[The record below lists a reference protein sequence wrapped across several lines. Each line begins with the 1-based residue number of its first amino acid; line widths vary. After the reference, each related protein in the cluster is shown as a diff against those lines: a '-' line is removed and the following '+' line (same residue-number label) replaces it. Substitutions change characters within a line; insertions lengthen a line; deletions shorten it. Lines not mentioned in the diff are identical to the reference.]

1 MDIFKVAVIQESP
14 VFLDKEKTIKKSVS
28 LIEEASNSG
37 AKLIVFPETF
47 IPGYPDWMWRLRP
60 ANDQDLTDEIH
71 AKLLSNSV
79 NIENYDLESI
89 CKIAKKHSVTVVCNI
104 NERAPKN
111 SQTTIYN
118 TNVIISSEGEII
130 NRHRKLMPT
139 NPERMVWGF
148 GDASGLKV
156 VDTPCGKLGCLICWE
171 NYMPLARYALYA
183 QGVEVYIAP
192 TWDQGD
198 AWISSM
204 KHIAKEGACWV
215 IGSGS
220 AIKASDI
227 PVSFPGRKTLYPDP
241 NEWVNTGD
249 SVVIAPGGEL
259 VAGPMNKKQGI
270 LYADIDVSK
279 ASKAHRKLDVAGHY
293 SRPDIFKLIVNKENQ
308 SPIQFTK

>member
-1 MDIFKVAVIQESP
+1 MYKVAIIQESP
-14 VFLDKEKTIKKSVS
+14 VFLDKNQTIQKVISLVEKAAKS
-28 LIEEASNSG
+28 E
-37 AKLIVFPETF
+37 AKLIVFPESF

-60 ANDQDLTDEIH
+60 QNDQDLTDEIH

-79 NIENYDLESI
+79 NLKTNDLDGICESAR
-89 CKIAKKHSVTVVCNI
+89 KNDVTIVCNI
-104 NERAPKN
+104 NERDSEN

-118 TNVIISSEGEII
+118 TNLIISNKGKII

-148 GDASGLKV
+148 GDASGLNV
-156 VDTPCGKLGCLICWE
+156 VDTPCGKIGSLICWE

-183 QGVEVYIAP
+183 QGVEVYVAP

-198 AWISSM
+198 DWISTM

-220 AIKASDI
+220 AIKGSDI
-227 PVSFPGRKTLYPDP
+227 PDTFPGKDLLYPQPD
-241 NEWVNTGD
+241 EWINTGD
-249 SVVIAPGGEL
+249 SVVVAPGGTL
-259 VAGPMNKKQGI
+259 VAGPMNKEQGI

-279 ASKAHRKLDVAGHY
+279 SSAAHRKLDVAGHY
-293 SRPDIFKLIVNKENQ
+293 SRPDIFKLIVNNKHQNPVSFE
-308 SPIQFTK
+308 

>member
-1 MDIFKVAVIQESP
+1 MNTYKVAVIQESP
-14 VFLDKEKTIKKSVS
+14 VFLDKEKTIIKAVS
-28 LIEEASNSG
+28 LIEEAARSD

-79 NIENYDLESI
+79 NLKNNDLENI
-89 CKIAKKHSVTVVCNI
+89 CKAAQKHSVTVICNI
-104 NERAPKN
+104 NERDPEN

-118 TNVIISSEGEII
+118 TNIIISSKGEII

-156 VDTPCGKLGCLICWE
+156 VDTPCGKLGSLICWE

-183 QGVEVYIAP
+183 QGVEVYVAP

-227 PVSFPGRKTLYPDP
+227 PDSFPGREALYPDP
-241 NEWVNTGD
+241 NEWINTGD
-249 SVVIAPGGEL
+249 SVVIAPGGTL
-259 VAGPMNKKQGI
+259 VAGPLNKEQGI

-279 ASKAHRKLDVAGHY
+279 SALAHRKLDVAGHY
-293 SRPDIFKLIVNKENQ
+293 SRPDIFKLIVNNESQ
-308 SPIQFTK
+308 SPVHFKD

>member
-104 NERAPKN
+104 NERDPKN

-118 TNVIISSEGEII
+118 TNVIISTELS
-130 NRHRKLMPT
+130 
-139 NPERMVWGF
+139 
-148 GDASGLKV
+148 
-156 VDTPCGKLGCLICWE
+156 LI
-171 NYMPLARYALYA
+171 
-183 QGVEVYIAP
+183 
-192 TWDQGD
+192 
-198 AWISSM
+198 
-204 KHIAKEGACWV
+204 HI
-215 IGSGS
+215 
-220 AIKASDI
+220 
-227 PVSFPGRKTLYPDP
+227 
-241 NEWVNTGD
+241 
-249 SVVIAPGGEL
+249 
-259 VAGPMNKKQGI
+259 
-270 LYADIDVSK
+270 
-279 ASKAHRKLDVAGHY
+279 
-293 SRPDIFKLIVNKENQ
+293 
-308 SPIQFTK
+308 